1 MMSTFFFFLFT
12 AALAGLCNG
21 ILGTGGGILLVF
33 ALQKKGAKRLRYRI
47 AMGFTV
53 LFSVLSVL
61 FLLKRQ
67 GASTFFSLPILLTFL
82 LPSLGGGILGNLCQ
96 RKLPAS
102 WLHRGFSLF
111 MLTAGLLMLWQGRR

>member
-1 MMSTFFFFLFT
+1 MSTFFFFLF
-12 AALAGLCNG
+12 AAASAGLCNG

-61 FLLKRQ
+61 FLLYRQ
-67 GASTFFSLPILLTFL
+67 GTSTFFTRTVLVTFL
-82 LPSLGGGILGNLCQ
+82 LPSVCGGILGNLCQ
-96 RKLPAS
+96 RKLPPR